1 MGVLWRLR
9 EGGEAEA
16 EGKVMDQEIVPMSGL
31 FFGKRKEKRL
41 AWGLDP
47 RGDKKEALG
56 LQSMERKMLHGSQS
70 EGQHLLRPCC
80 RHDEVRGRNNTDLGH
95 RKSSKL
101 RMRKKVEDWLGREA
115 GVFCGPQGPAANTSG
130 HLNHQ
135 AGEGTHSTFLQNQR
149 NSGLFFLGE
158 LITLDLGFPAWVS
171 RQ

>member
-1 MGVLWRLR
+1 M
-9 EGGEAEA
+9 EA
-16 EGKVMDQEIVPMSGL
+16 EGGRGGRGRGQGDGPGNSANVRTLLWE
-31 FFGKRKEKRL
+31 KEGEKAVL
-41 AWGLDP
+41 GP
-47 RGDKKEALG
+47 GPQRGRALG
-56 LQSMERKMLHGSQS
+56 LQSMERKMLHGFQS

-80 RHDEVRGRNNTDLGH
+80 HHDEVRGRNNTDLGH

-115 GVFCGPQGPAANTSG
+115 EVFCGPRGPAANTSG

-149 NSGLFFLGE
+149 NSGVFFLGE

-171 RQ
+171 RR